1 MSMPKS
7 VSLILRPSVL
17 TAAVAVLAL
26 MSGSPSPTSRSATPA
41 LSAAELVTINRL
53 ARDFKLPEQIPW
65 SQRAANGGQTA
76 ILFGDPSKPGLYVQL
91 NRRAP
96 NNWSR
101 PHFHDN
107 DRFITV
113 LEGTMWIGTGTKF
126 DPENTVAL
134 RPGGFVR
141 DIAKQAHFDGSKD
154 DGFTIEIVGM
164 GPATSTQAEAK

>member
-1 MSMPKS
+1 MLTPKP
-7 VSLILRPSVL
+7 VRFVVNPFVL
-17 TAAVAVLAL
+17 TAGVAVLAL
-26 MSGSPSPTSRSATPA
+26 MSGSPSRTSRSLTPA
-41 LSAAELVTINRL
+41 ASAAELATIDRL
-53 ARDFKLPEQIPW
+53 ARDFKMPDQIPW
-65 SQRAANGGQTA
+65 SQRAANGAQTA
-76 ILFGDPSKPGLYVQL
+76 ILFGDPSKPGIYVQL

-107 DRFITV
+107 DRYITV

-164 GPATSTQAEAK
+164 GPATSTQAETK